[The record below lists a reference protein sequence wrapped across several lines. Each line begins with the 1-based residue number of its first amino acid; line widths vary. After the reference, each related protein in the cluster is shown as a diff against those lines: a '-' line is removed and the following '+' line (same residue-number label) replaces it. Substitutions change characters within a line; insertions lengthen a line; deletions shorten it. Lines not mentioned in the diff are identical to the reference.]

1 MAYQSTLM
9 RHWHSSNWEQ
19 WTVNQK
25 DRPQLAEREDS
36 ILPNCLTNYFKPLR
50 TWHLK
55 ESRIDNFLSR
65 VLSVCTWAIYV
76 QSSKWLRIRQQVW
89 PSLQIRRMPA
99 NRREKAPMF
108 ESLKAASLGA
118 EPKHG
123 ACLRGKQVS
132 HELLGTFGGPKVP
145 TSLPGAWGQEY
156 YTFRRMRARASSLP
170 ALEGSNSST
179 WLASSILALSAE
191 TSHPDHKNLTE
202 TFGQFKNP
210 PLFRVKFLLIFYAL
224 NGQMGLMGR
233 SLGKDDR
240 LQMSDNR
247 YFCFVNCFS
256 LMVFNQLFNYAQL
269 SRTSSLSASFSYSQG
284 YCGLF

>member
-25 DRPQLAEREDS
+25 DRPQLVKREDS
-36 ILPNCLTNYFKPLR
+36 ILPNCLTNYFKPLL

-55 ESRIDNFLSR
+55 ESRNDNFLSR

-89 PSLQIRRMPA
+89 PSLQIRRRPA

-123 ACLRGKQVS
+123 ACLRGKKPSLDVAHVVS
-132 HELLGTFGGPKVP
+132 VFIGIRELVTSFLGFSPFVSRQKGKEAFPAHEGRSIIP
-145 TSLPGAWGQEY
+145 SGAWEQEHQ
-156 YTFRRMRARASSLP
+156 TFRHLRAQTAASAWHTAPHRAQRK
-170 ALEGSNSST
+170 
-179 WLASSILALSAE
+179 SI
-191 TSHPDHKNLTE
+191 T
-202 TFGQFKNP
+202 P
-210 PLFRVKFLLIFYAL
+210 PSQKL
-224 NGQMGLMGR
+224 NRNIWSVQKP
-233 SLGKDDR
+233 S
-240 LQMSDNR
+240 
-247 YFCFVNCFS
+247 F
-256 LMVFNQLFNYAQL
+256 
-269 SRTSSLSASFSYSQG
+269 TSSKIFAHPLCPKLSDGTDGAEPWERWQIADVR
-284 YCGLF
+284 

>member
-19 WTVNQK
+19 STVNQK

-36 ILPNCLTNYFKPLR
+36 ILPNCLTNCFKPLR

-55 ESRIDNFLSR
+55 ESRNDNFLSR
-65 VLSVCTWAIYV
+65 VLSVCTWAIYI

-89 PSLQIRRMPA
+89 PSLQIRRRPA

-145 TSLPGAWGQEY
+145 TSLPGAWGQEHRA
-156 YTFRRMRARASSLP
+156 FRHLRVQIAA
-170 ALEGSNSST
+170 
-179 WLASSILALSAE
+179 
-191 TSHPDHKNLTE
+191 PDWH
-202 TFGQFKNP
+202 QA
-210 PLFRVKFLLIFYAL
+210 Y
-224 NGQMGLMGR
+224 
-233 SLGKDDR
+233 
-240 LQMSDNR
+240 
-247 YFCFVNCFS
+247 
-256 LMVFNQLFNYAQL
+256 
-269 SRTSSLSASFSYSQG
+269 
-284 YCGLF
+284 